1 MRAVPRHMISRSG
14 SAGVVLSA
22 YISWVHVYL
31 HVPFCARRCSYCDFA
46 IAVRK
51 QVPSEQY
58 VAAVL
63 KEWTLWQ
70 QEPVWETG
78 SELQTIYFGGGT
90 PSRVSPEAIGCL
102 LDRISADRS
111 VAADAEITLEANPDD
126 VTLAAAAA
134 WRDAGV
140 NRVSLGA
147 QSFNPGVLSWMHRTH
162 GVEQISRA
170 VEVVRCAGIADLS
183 VDLIFGLPAVLER
196 NWGEDLEQAFALEPE
211 HVSLYGLTVEA
222 HTALGHWAARGQVVP
237 VDDGRYAAEFL
248 TAHAALLDRGYE
260 HYEVSNAGRPGH
272 RARHNSAYWRRAPFI
287 GLGPAAHSGFGAER
301 RWNIR
306 EWAAY
311 QRAMTAGRSAMEGR
325 ELLDDAAVALEELY
339 LGLRTIEGLAL
350 ERVSEPQVRQWE
362 LEGWA
367 TLAGGRLQL
376 TPEGWLR
383 LDALVASIE
392 R

>member
-1 MRAVPRHMISRSG
+1 M
-14 SAGVVLSA
+14 
-22 YISWVHVYL
+22 HVYL

-51 QVPSEQY
+51 QVPSEEY

-63 KEWTLWQ
+63 QEWALWQ
-70 QEPVWETG
+70 QDPVWEAG

-90 PSRVSPEAIGCL
+90 PSRVSPGAIARL
-102 LDRISADRS
+102 LDRMSADRA
-111 VAADAEITLEANPDD
+111 VASSAEITLEANPDD

-140 NRVSLGA
+140 NRVSLGV
-147 QSFNPGVLSWMHRTH
+147 QSFNPSVLSWMHRTH
-162 GVEQISRA
+162 GGDQISRA
-170 VEVVRCAGIADLS
+170 VEAVRCAGIADLS
-183 VDLIFGLPAVLER
+183 VDLIFGLPVVLER
-196 NWGEDLEQAFALEPE
+196 NWAEDLEQAFALEPE

-222 HTALGHWAARGQVVP
+222 HTALGHWAERGQVIP
-237 VDDGRYAAEFL
+237 VDDERYAAEFL
-248 TAHAALLDRGYE
+248 TAHAALLDRGYD

-311 QRAMTAGRSAMEGR
+311 QRAMAAGRSAMEGR
-325 ELLDDAAVALEELY
+325 ELLDEGAIALEELY
-339 LGLRTIEGLAL
+339 LGLRTTAGLDRG
-350 ERVSEPQVRQWE
+350 RVPETQVRQWE

-367 TLAGGRLQL
+367 TLSEGRLRL